1 MPRPHKRGTFARV
14 RRPPS
19 LSWVP
24 LAALIVLVAF
34 ALGAPEAVSAS
45 RIGSLRRQ
53 ADQLTARTH
62 RALLDLYALQSQ
74 LVRARA
80 RLASVHAEV
89 RLVRAQRALVQRQV
103 IITRRAYVVSRQ
115 QLAVHLRGL
124 YESSDVDTLAVL
136 LGSSTLDRALT
147 NIDALHRL
155 AAQSKNALIQTT
167 VAGRQLRRLTVRLD
181 QRIAR
186 LALLEH
192 SARRATASLESARVQ
207 RLALIGSLQTKERF
221 SRRAIASI
229 ETAARAAE
237 VKSQHLAAAAPSAR
251 SSGIKSSPPLSPT
264 PDPAPAPTSASSS
277 SSSSTALTVVATGY
291 SIHGHTATG
300 VTTGWG
306 VAAVDPAVIP
316 LGTRFTVPG
325 YGVAVAADVG
335 SGVRGATIDLW
346 FPTVA
351 GARLWGRKTVTITID
366 N

>member
-1 MPRPHKRGTFARV
+1 M
-14 RRPPS
+14 
-19 LSWVP
+19 
-24 LAALIVLVAF
+24 
-34 ALGAPEAVSAS
+34 
-45 RIGSLRRQ
+45 
-53 ADQLTARTH
+53 
-62 RALLDLYALQSQ
+62 
-74 LVRARA
+74 
-80 RLASVHAEV
+80 
-89 RLVRAQRALVQRQV
+89 RAQRALVQRQV

-237 VKSQHLAAAAPSAR
+237 VKSQHLAAAAASAR

-264 PDPAPAPTSASSS
+264 PDPAPTPASASS